1 VSCSA
6 GTANKILEAKEK
18 ERLQES
24 KGKEKEKEP
33 SHKRKK
39 AKRRYVRFYFNLA
52 PYRFDIPVIPRI
64 DLVRNLAR
72 LILIQVPTLTVILR
86 AQLAAVHR
94 HPILQSQSQILNP
107 QGREKETANDG
118 SQDVVAAQV
127 LTFPEGESHHSYPS
141 CTTYFIFMNHHFG
154 VYVVH
159 Q

>member
-1 VSCSA
+1 MSCSA

-39 AKRRYVRFYFNLA
+39 AKQRYVRLYFNLA
-52 PYRFDIPVIPRI
+52 QYRFDIPRI
-64 DLVRNLAR
+64 DLVRTLDR
-72 LILIQVPTLTVILR
+72 LILIQVPTLKVILR
-86 AQLAAVHR
+86 AQVAAVHR
-94 HPILQSQSQILNP
+94 HPILQSQSQNP
-107 QGREKETANDG
+107 QGPEKETANDG

-127 LTFPEGESHHSYPS
+127 LKFLEGERHHSRRG
-141 CTTYFIFMNHHFG
+141 CTTYFIFTNHCFG
-154 VYVVH
+154 VYVVR